1 MQYDKEQ
8 LQLIITALVSGRFG
22 SFAAYI
28 GDALCVADKANT
40 QRLVDAFPELMALAL
55 ATEQRG

>member
-40 QRLVDAFPELMALAL
+40 ERLVNAFPELVAEALAFQ
-55 ATEQRG
+55 ARG